1 MPGGEKM
8 RRATLAT
15 LAVALLLPVFIALLI
30 ADTSHPRPSAASTI
44 ADDGGAAGADVA
56 LADVT
61 APPGTALHSRWVSQ
75 SPLRVVAL
83 GENTTI
89 SISFRNVG
97 STAWIRGSAAEA
109 RLGVAND
116 DRRFFD
122 LGFAQNWLAPDRPAA
137 QTEDVV
143 PPGALANFSFHVRG
157 TVTGV
162 HRIPL
167 RPLVEGVTWMEDE
180 GAYVEFWVR

>member
-1 MPGGEKM
+1 M
-8 RRATLAT
+8 RATLAT
-15 LAVALLLPVFIALLI
+15 LTLALLLPAFIALLI
-30 ADTSHPRPSAASTI
+30 ADTSRARPEAGAAMT
-44 ADDGGAAGADVA
+44 DDGGDAGADTA
-56 LADVT
+56 LAEVT
-61 APPGTALHSRWVSQ
+61 APPAAALHSRWVTQ

-83 GENTTI
+83 GGTTTI

-97 STAWIRGSAAEA
+97 STAWIRDSAAEA

-116 DRRFFD
+116 DRRFFE
-122 LGFAQNWLAPDRPAA
+122 LGFAQNWPAPDRPAV
-137 QTEDVV
+137 QTESVV
-143 PPGALANFSFHVRG
+143 APGALANFSFQVRG

-162 HRIPL
+162 HRIPV

>member
-1 MPGGEKM
+1 M
-8 RRATLAT
+8 RATLAT
-15 LAVALLLPVFIALLI
+15 LTLALLLPAFIALLI
-30 ADTSHPRPSAASTI
+30 ADTSRPRPEAGVAMT
-44 ADDGGAAGADVA
+44 DGGGDAGADAA
-56 LADVT
+56 LAEVT
-61 APPGTALHSRWVSQ
+61 APPAAALHSRWVTQ

-83 GENTTI
+83 GGTTTI

-97 STAWIRGSAAEA
+97 STAWIRDSAAEA

-116 DRRFFD
+116 DRRFFE
-122 LGFAQNWLAPDRPAA
+122 LGFAQNWPAPDRPAV
-137 QTEDVV
+137 QTESVV
-143 PPGALANFSFHVRG
+143 APGALANFSFQVRG

-162 HRIPL
+162 HRIPV